1 MKEPKT
7 NSIKL
12 DEKGKKYY
20 PPKGLAKTPRK
31 NDVVQ
36 KPAKPKEE
44 PTHFEVMD
52 AVYLATATD
61 YTGLPSAMLTE
72 IAFGGRS
79 NVGKS
84 SLINRLV
91 NRRKLVRTSS
101 TPGATR
107 GLSIFRTTLRLEGG
121 ARAQVDLV
129 DLPGYGFAARSKEE
143 RNSWGGMIE
152 GYIERRGALRLVVLL
167 IDVRRGLEDDD
178 LQLIEYLAHQ
188 KKATLLVVTKIDK
201 VARNEREKILAGLK
215 ASVAT
220 VAKKVPIVASSAET
234 GEGRDDVWRMI
245 RRHAFIGV
253 EPEEMAAPKR

>member
-1 MKEPKT
+1 MRTPKT
-7 NSIKL
+7 NAIKS
-12 DEKGKKYY
+12 DDKVKKYY
-20 PPKGLAKTPRK
+20 APKGLAKTPRK
-31 NDVVQ
+31 NDVVA
-36 KPAKPKEE
+36 KPAKPKQE

-61 YTGLPSAMLTE
+61 HAGLPTAMLTE

-178 LQLIEYLAHQ
+178 LQLIEYLAHV
-188 KKATLLVVTKIDK
+188 KKPTLLVVTKIDK
-201 VARNEREKILAGLK
+201 VARNEREKILADLK

-220 VAKKVPIVASSAET
+220 VAKRVPIVASSAET
-234 GEGRDDVWRMI
+234 GEGREDVWRMI
-245 RRHAFIGV
+245 RRHAFIGL
-253 EPEEMAAPKR
+253 EPEEGTSAT